1 MDSFNLGKPARGPQ
15 LDARTVVIAGVVV
28 AAVLAV
34 IVGYLEFVGQS
45 GNEVAKDQA
54 SVVQQVDRTQ
64 DILAKANA
72 RIAESAASVA
82 YQASNGFGTIGP
94 DQLSLLDPTL
104 TYTTGPSTSVTVVS
118 VASTPATWAA
128 AVLAPSGTCYWVKL
142 GAMALPLYDTGTTC
156 TGAAAMAAS
165 HRSW

>member
-15 LDARTVVIAGVVV
+15 LDARTIVLAGVVV
-28 AAVLAV
+28 VAVLAV
-34 IVGYLEFVGQS
+34 IVIYLQFVGKS
-45 GNEVAKDQA
+45 GKEVASAQA
-54 SVVQQVDRTQ
+54 SVVQQVDRSQ
-64 DILAKANA
+64 DIQAKANA
-72 RIAESAASVA
+72 RIAESAASAA
-82 YQASNGFGTIGP
+82 YQASNGYATVGP

-118 VASTPATWAA
+118 VASSSATWAA

-142 GAMALPLYDTGTTC
+142 GAMALPTYGTGTTC

-165 HRSW
+165 HHSW